1 MSGACS
7 YFAPIRTFAVTEGL
21 AFTYDVYMM
30 IGTVEELRAAFYDL
44 HEKRYSE

>member
-21 AFTYDVYMM
+21 AYTYDVYMM
-30 IGTVEELRAAFYDL
+30 IGTVEELRAAFYAIR
-44 HEKRYSE
+44 EKE

>member
-21 AFTYDVYMM
+21 SYTYDVYMM
-30 IGTVEELRAAFYDL
+30 IGTVGELREAFYAIYRK
-44 HEKRYSE
+44 EYSK